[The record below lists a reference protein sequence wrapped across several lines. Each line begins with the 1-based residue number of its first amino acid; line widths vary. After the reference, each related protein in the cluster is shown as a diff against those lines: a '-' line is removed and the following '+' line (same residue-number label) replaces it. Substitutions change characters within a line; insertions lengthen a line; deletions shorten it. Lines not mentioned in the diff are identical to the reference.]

1 VGAVTGTDGD
11 AASISALGGAL
22 RRGAERLADHV
33 HDLDAPAG
41 RQVRRGGED
50 PTARERDLL
59 TRTAT
64 ELDGIGALLQSLTAT
79 TAEGVA
85 RLRALEPDLRRA
97 GLVVEGRLV
106 VEAPGPSRVEPDT
119 RLRERERLQEL
130 LNRITSARS
139 RELAHL
145 RRELERS
152 TAALA
157 RVSDR
162 SRSGT

>member
-1 VGAVTGTDGD
+1 MRGADGD
-11 AASISALGGAL
+11 PASISALGGTL
-22 RRGAERLADHV
+22 RGGAGRLADHV
-33 HDLDAPAG
+33 HDLNAPAG
-41 RQVRRGGED
+41 RQVRRGEAD

-64 ELDGIGALLQSLTAT
+64 ELDAVGGLLQALTAA
-79 TAEGVA
+79 TAESAA

-97 GLVVEGRLV
+97 GLLLDGPLV

-119 RLRERERLQEL
+119 RLRERARLQEL
-130 LNRITSARS
+130 LNRITSTRA
-139 RELAHL
+139 RELARL

-152 TAALA
+152 IGALS

>member
-1 VGAVTGTDGD
+1 MGAVTGTDGD
-11 AASISALGGAL
+11 AASISALGGTL
-22 RRGAERLADHV
+22 RGGAGRLADHV

-41 RQVRRGGED
+41 RQVRRGGAD

-64 ELDGIGALLQSLTAT
+64 ELDAVGGLLQTLTAT
-79 TAEGVA
+79 TAESTA

-97 GLVVEGRLV
+97 GLVLEGSLV

-119 RLRERERLQEL
+119 RLRERARLQEL
-130 LNRITSARS
+130 LNRITSTRA
-139 RELAHL
+139 RELARL

-157 RVSDR
+157 RISDR
-162 SRSGT
+162 SRSGA